1 MFRLLVASAMIGSCC
16 TATAA
21 DSASPT
27 KVAPCIVPPNVAP
40 HVVADDTALLPNA
53 VHYTAKIKFVEV
65 RQKLTTE
72 MRTEVAGVVG
82 TPLKT
87 DFSGK
92 GFGRRLMLQL
102 QDIPGGKPTKYVAQ
116 FQWVE
121 TQKDGKESVLFAP
134 KVMTTAGVPAVV
146 KVGDEKGDRFQLDLT
161 VTEGTPAANK
171 PKPATSTL
179 TSSIRPAPSASSNL
193 GTSLMHMVDPR
204 IIITGEEEER
214 LGVVPVP

>member
-1 MFRLLVASAMIGSCC
+1 MLRLLIASVIIGSCC

-27 KVAPCIVPPNVAP
+27 KVAPCVVPTAEAP
-40 HVVADDTALLPNA
+40 HVVNTAPPNA
-53 VHYTAKIKFVEV
+53 VHYTAKIKFLEV
-65 RQKLTTE
+65 RQKQAVN
-72 MRTEVAGVVG
+72 MQTEVSGVVG

-87 DFSGK
+87 DFSGNCM
-92 GFGRRLMLQL
+92 GRRLMLQL

-214 LGVVPVP
+214 LSVVPVP